1 MTVAGTS
8 STAILSM
15 KKASGGLTKQVLITR
30 DVLSDSGK
38 FIYLFH
44 IHSFCTICLNWHTF
58 SMYTLYIFRGKRLF
72 QRHPILTFDPMD
84 PNLAISH

>member
-58 SMYTLYIFRGKRLF
+58 HMYILYVFK
-72 QRHPILTFDPMD
+72 PPCLTSF
-84 PNLAISH
+84 IGY